1 MKTDFIHQARSAP
14 CFRAVVLTVG
24 IAISAITS
32 SAHAQW
38 ATIDVANLMQN
49 VAQYMQMVEQVA
61 QLKSQLEQLKNQ
73 YQAVTGNYGLGS
85 LMQNDTFAA
94 ENVVPGSWQE
104 VVRLQQAGK
113 FKSKVDYYEK
123 LMRTVDPALF
133 DKDASRSTSA
143 YKLSYDNTRAAF
155 AVTDATY
162 DSVETHRKNIEQL
175 IQRIDSTQNIKEA
188 TDLNNRLVS
197 ENAMLQI
204 SVARLAAVQSNL
216 SASAQN
222 DRVQAQAT
230 NAEMLRYDSKYEYR
244 TRQP

>member
-1 MKTDFIHQARSAP
+1 MKLPKLRLIWLMVCLWF
-14 CFRAVVLTVG
+14 VG
-24 IAISAITS
+24 VSNTY
-32 SAHAQW
+32 AQW
-38 ATIDVANLMQN
+38 AVIDGANLQQSI
-49 VAQYMQMVEQVA
+49 AQYAQMVEQVA
-61 QLKSQLEQLKNQ
+61 QLKAQLEQLKNQ
-73 YQAVTGNYGLGS
+73 YQAVTGSYGLGG
-85 LMQNDTFAA
+85 LMQGETLSAA
-94 ENVVPGSWQE
+94 NIVPGSWQE
-104 VVRLQQAGK
+104 VVSLQQAGK
-113 FKSKVDYYEK
+113 FKSKVDYYER

-133 DKDASRSTSA
+133 DKDTSRSTSA

-216 SASAQN
+216 TASSQN
-222 DRVQAQAT
+222 DRVQSQAMRT
-230 NAEMLRYDSKYEYR
+230 ELLRFDPNYQYR

>member
-1 MKTDFIHQARSAP
+1 MKFPKLRFIWL
-14 CFRAVVLTVG
+14 VVSLWFVG
-24 IAISAITS
+24 VSNAY
-32 SAHAQW
+32 AQW
-38 ATIDVANLMQN
+38 AVIDGANLQQSI
-49 VAQYMQMVEQVA
+49 AQYAQMVEQVA
-61 QLKSQLEQLKNQ
+61 QLKAQLEQLKNQ
-73 YQAVTGNYGLGS
+73 YQAVTGSYGLGG
-85 LMQNDTFAA
+85 LMQGETLSASNI
-94 ENVVPGSWQE
+94 VPGSWQE
-104 VVRLQQAGK
+104 VVSLQQAGK

-133 DKDASRSTSA
+133 DKDTSRSTSA

-175 IQRIDSTQNIKEA
+175 IQRIDSTQNVKEA

-204 SVARLAAVQSNL
+204 SVARLAAVQNNL
-216 SASAQN
+216 NASAAN

-230 NAEMLRYDSKYEYR
+230 NAEMLRYDANYQYR
-244 TRQP
+244 TRRP

>member
-1 MKTDFIHQARSAP
+1 MKTHHR
-14 CFRAVVLTVG
+14 RL
-24 IAISAITS
+24 ITMATCLSLAGMANS
-32 SAHAQW
+32 SHAQW
-38 ATIDVANLMQN
+38 ATFDASNLIQN
-49 VAQYMQMVEQVA
+49 LAQYAEMVEQVA

-73 YQAVTGNYGLGS
+73 YQAVTGSYGLGG
-85 LMQNDTFAA
+85 LLQNDTFAA
-94 ENVVPGSWQE
+94 ANVVPGSWQD
-104 VVRLQQAGK
+104 VVRQQQSGK
-113 FKSKVDYYEK
+113 YKSKMDYYEK
-123 LMRTVDPALF
+123 LMRTVDPVLF
-133 DKDASRSTSA
+133 DKNSSRSASA

-162 DSVETHRKNIEQL
+162 DAVDTHRKNIEQL
-175 IQRIDSTQNIKEA
+175 IRRIDSTQNIKES

-222 DRVQAQAT
+222 DQVQSQALRT
-230 NAEMLRYDSKYEYR
+230 EMLRFDSNYQYR

>member
-1 MKTDFIHQARSAP
+1 MRIYKTLKSRWMSLVACLP
-14 CFRAVVLTVG
+14 LVG
-24 IAISAITS
+24 GIGM
-32 SAHAQW
+32 AHNAYAQW
-38 ATIDVANLMQN
+38 ATFDASNLIQN
-49 VAQYMQMVEQVA
+49 LAQYAQMVEQVA

-73 YQAVTGNYGLGS
+73 YQAVTGNYGIGGLG
-85 LMQNDTFAA
+85 QGDTFAA
-94 ENVVPGSWQE
+94 ESIVPGSWQE
-104 VVRLQQAGK
+104 VVSQQQAGK
-113 FKSKVDYYEK
+113 YKTKVDYYEK

-133 DKDASRSTSA
+133 DKDKSRSTGA

-162 DSVETHRKNIEQL
+162 DAVDTHRKNIEQL
-175 IQRIDSTQNIKEA
+175 IRRIDSTQNIKEA

-216 SASAQN
+216 TASSQN
-222 DRVQAQAT
+222 DRVQSQAMRT
-230 NAEMLRYDSKYEYR
+230 ELLRFDPNYQYR

>member
-1 MKTDFIHQARSAP
+1 MKILRVSLMWIVACLS
-14 CFRAVVLTVG
+14 LSGTVNN
-24 IAISAITS
+24 AY
-32 SAHAQW
+32 AQW
-38 ATIDVANLMQN
+38 AVIDAANLQQSF
-49 VAQYMQMVEQVA
+49 AQYTQMVEQVS
-61 QLKSQLEQLKNQ
+61 QLRAQLEQLKNQ

-85 LMQNDTFAA
+85 LMKSETLSAA
-94 ENVVPGSWQE
+94 NAVPGSWQE
-104 VVRLQQAGK
+104 VVKLQQSGA
-113 FKSKVDYYEK
+113 FKTKLDYYET
-123 LMRTVDPALF
+123 LMKHVDPALF
-133 DKDASRSTSA
+133 ANDASRSSSA

-204 SVARLAAVQSNL
+204 SVARLAAVQNNL
-216 SASAQN
+216 NASAAN

-230 NAEMLRYDSKYEYR
+230 NTEMLRYDANYQYR

>member
-1 MKTDFIHQARSAP
+1 
-14 CFRAVVLTVG
+14 
-24 IAISAITS
+24 
-32 SAHAQW
+32 
-38 ATIDVANLMQN
+38 LMQGETLSASN
-49 VAQYMQMVEQVA
+49 I
-61 QLKSQLEQLKNQ
+61 
-73 YQAVTGNYGLGS
+73 
-85 LMQNDTFAA
+85 
-94 ENVVPGSWQE
+94 VPGSWQE
-104 VVRLQQAGK
+104 VVSLQQAGK

-175 IQRIDSTQNIKEA
+175 IQRIDSTQNVKEA

-204 SVARLAAVQSNL
+204 SVARLAAVQNNL
-216 SASAQN
+216 NASAAN

-230 NAEMLRYDSKYEYR
+230 NAEMLRYDANYQYR
-244 TRQP
+244 TRRP

>member
-1 MKTDFIHQARSAP
+1 MKIPR
-14 CFRAVVLTVG
+14 FRLMWLAASLWLVG
-24 IAISAITS
+24 VGNTY
-32 SAHAQW
+32 AQW
-38 ATIDVANLMQN
+38 AVIDGANLQQSI
-49 VAQYMQMVEQVA
+49 AQYAQMVEQVA
-61 QLKSQLEQLKNQ
+61 QLKAQLEQLKNQ
-73 YQAVTGNYGLGS
+73 YQAVTGSYGLGG
-85 LMQNDTFAA
+85 LMQGETLSAA
-94 ENVVPGSWQE
+94 NIVPGSWQE
-104 VVRLQQAGK
+104 VVSLQQAGK

-175 IQRIDSTQNIKEA
+175 IQRIDSTQNVKEA

-204 SVARLAAVQSNL
+204 SVARLAAVQNNL
-216 SASAQN
+216 NASAAN

-230 NAEMLRYDSKYEYR
+230 NAEMLRYDANYQYR

>member
-1 MKTDFIHQARSAP
+1 MKIPKLSLIWLMVCLWF
-14 CFRAVVLTVG
+14 VG
-24 IAISAITS
+24 VSNAY
-32 SAHAQW
+32 AQW
-38 ATIDVANLMQN
+38 AVIDGANLQQSI
-49 VAQYMQMVEQVA
+49 AQYAQMVEQVA
-61 QLKSQLEQLKNQ
+61 QLKAQLEQLKNQ
-73 YQAVTGNYGLGS
+73 YQAVTGSYGLGG
-85 LMQNDTFAA
+85 LMQGETLSAA
-94 ENVVPGSWQE
+94 NIVPGSWQE
-104 VVRLQQAGK
+104 VVSLQQAGK

-175 IQRIDSTQNIKEA
+175 IQRIDSTQNVKEA

-204 SVARLAAVQSNL
+204 SVARLAAVQNNL
-216 SASAQN
+216 NASAAN

-230 NAEMLRYDSKYEYR
+230 NAEMLRYDANYQYR
-244 TRQP
+244 TRRP